1 MATKWGIA
9 GAGKISTDFVSA
21 MKSHPAGE
29 HRVVAIAARDLKKAQ
44 DFASKHG
51 AEKAYGSYQDLAKDP
66 EIDVV
71 YVGVINPYHLSV
83 AKDMIEGGKP
93 VLVEKPLCMNY
104 KETKQL
110 VDLAKKKKVFLME
123 AIWSRCFPVYE
134 ELIKRIQ
141 SGEIGDVVQVFSSL
155 GAPIEGIDNVSKKEL
170 GGGAILAAGI
180 YPVQFASLVMGS
192 EKPLAIYTGGHLNKN
207 GVDETSSTTL
217 VYSKGRVATLN
228 CSIRCELPNVGIVVG
243 TKGTIEVPCPMWAPT
258 SLTSPSGTFSSPFP
272 KTDQEFNLPNSQ
284 GLMYES
290 AEVRRCLQQGL
301 LESLKLPHDE
311 TLLIAETLESMRKQM
326 GVHYEQDED

>member
-9 GAGKISTDFVSA
+9 GAGKISADFVSA
-21 MKSHPAGE
+21 MKAHPAGE
-29 HRVVAIAARDLKKAQ
+29 HRVVAVAARDLKKAQ

-51 AEKAYGSYQDLAKDP
+51 AKKAYGSYQDLAKDP

-71 YVGVINPYHLSV
+71 YVGVIHPCHLSV

-93 VLVEKPLCMNY
+93 VLVEKPLCMNF

-123 AIWSRCFPVYE
+123 AIWSRCFPVYK
-134 ELIKRIQ
+134 ELEKRIK
-141 SGEIGDVVQVFSSL
+141 SGEIGDVVQVFSSF
-155 GAPIEGIDNVSKKEL
+155 GQPIEGFDRSSKKEL
-170 GGGAILAAGI
+170 GGGAILDLGI

-192 EKPLAIYTGGHLNKN
+192 EKPLAICTGGHLNKN

-217 VYSKGRVATLN
+217 VYSKGRVATVN
-228 CSIRCELPNVGIVVG
+228 CSMRCELPNVGIVVG
-243 TKGTIEVPCPMWAPT
+243 TKGSIEVPYPMWCPT

-272 KTDQEFNLPNSQ
+272 KTDQEFNFVNSQ

-301 LESLKLPHDE
+301 LESPRVPHDE
-311 TLLIAETLESMRKQM
+311 TLLIAEILEDMRKQV
-326 GVHYEQDED
+326 GVHYEQDEN